1 MEGISII
8 IPNYNKEKYI
18 EKCVD
23 SVLKQSYM
31 PKEIII
37 VDDCSTDNSRR
48 TIEKLA
54 KKNETIKLIYP
65 KTNGGVSKAR
75 NLGLQNASYDYV
87 TFIDSDDFYIN
98 VDKLKNE
105 MKQLKLLEEKGYQG
119 LAYSTTVLVDE
130 DGKVIPCRAN
140 RRRRKNE
147 FMKGN
152 RVLKTLIS
160 LSKQKIIPRD
170 YCIRKETVLKV
181 GAYNYPRN
189 FYEDLDLLMRLAMA
203 GVFFQPTYENGT
215 AYRQLQ
221 NGLSGKNTIE
231 HNKEIEIICS
241 HYMKDLKFSDR
252 IIATYG
258 QKKTRLKKKIVASIK
273 KIL

>member
-18 EKCVD
+18 EKCVN
-23 SVLKQSYM
+23 SVLEQSYM

-48 TIEKLA
+48 IIEKLA
-54 KKNETIKLIYP
+54 KENETIKLIYP

-105 MKQLKLLEEKGYQG
+105 MKQLELLEEKGYQG

-130 DGKVIPCRAN
+130 DGKVIPCRTN

-160 LSKQKIIPRD
+160 LSKQKRVPRD

-252 IIATYG
+252 IIAT
-258 QKKTRLKKKIVASIK
+258 
-273 KIL
+273 

>member
-1 MEGISII
+1 M
-8 IPNYNKEKYI
+8 
-18 EKCVD
+18 
-23 SVLKQSYM
+23 LKQSYM

-48 TIEKLA
+48 IIEKLT
-54 KKNETIKLIYP
+54 KENETIKLIYP

-75 NLGLQNASYDYV
+75 NLGLQNACYDYV

-105 MKQLKLLEEKGYQG
+105 MKQLELLEKKGYQG

-130 DGKVIPCRAN
+130 DGKVIPCRSN
-140 RRRRKNE
+140 KRRRKNE

-160 LSKQKIIPRD
+160 LSKQKRVPRD

-189 FYEDLDLLMRLAMA
+189 FYEDLDLLMRLARI
-203 GVFFQPTYENGT
+203 GVFFQPTYETGT
-215 AYRQLQ
+215 AYRQLH
-221 NGLSGKNTIE
+221 NGLSGKKASD
-231 HNKEIEIICS
+231 HSKEIRIICD
-241 HYMKDLKFSDR
+241 HYMKDLKLIDR
-252 IIATYG
+252 TIAIL
-258 QKKTRLKKKIVASIK
+258 KRDKTELKKKIVDIIR
-273 KIL
+273 KIA

>member
-1 MEGISII
+1 
-8 IPNYNKEKYI
+8 
-18 EKCVD
+18 
-23 SVLKQSYM
+23 M

-48 TIEKLA
+48 IIEKLA
-54 KKNETIKLIYP
+54 KENETIKLIYP

-105 MKQLKLLEEKGYQG
+105 MKQLELLEEKGYQG

-130 DGKVIPCRAN
+130 DGKVIPCRTN

-160 LSKQKIIPRD
+160 LSKQKRVPRD

-189 FYEDLDLLMRLAMA
+189 FYEDLDLLMRLARI
-203 GVFFQPTYENGT
+203 GVFFQPTYETGT
-215 AYRQLQ
+215 AYRQLH
-221 NGLSGKNTIE
+221 NGLSGKKATD
-231 HNKEIEIICS
+231 HSKEIRIICDQ
-241 HYMKDLKFSDR
+241 YMKNLKLIDR
-252 IIATYG
+252 VIAIFERY
-258 QKKTRLKKKIVASIK
+258 KTELKKKIVDIIREIA
-273 KIL
+273 

>member
-48 TIEKLA
+48 IIEKLA
-54 KKNETIKLIYP
+54 KENESIKLIYP

-105 MKQLKLLEEKGYQG
+105 MKQLKLLEKKGYQG

-140 RRRRKNE
+140 RRRR
-147 FMKGN
+147 
-152 RVLKTLIS
+152 
-160 LSKQKIIPRD
+160 
-170 YCIRKETVLKV
+170 
-181 GAYNYPRN
+181 RN
-189 FYEDLDLLMRLAMA
+189 GIMERC
-203 GVFFQPTYENGT
+203 
-215 AYRQLQ
+215 LQ
-221 NGLSGKNTIE
+221 N
-231 HNKEIEIICS
+231 
-241 HYMKDLKFSDR
+241 
-252 IIATYG
+252 
-258 QKKTRLKKKIVASIK
+258 
-273 KIL
+273 

>member
-18 EKCVD
+18 EKCVN
-23 SVLKQSYM
+23 SVLEQSYM

-48 TIEKLA
+48 IIEKLA
-54 KKNETIKLIYP
+54 RENETIKLIYP

-105 MKQLKLLEEKGYQG
+105 MKQLELLEEKGYQG
-119 LAYSTTVLVDE
+119 LAYSTTILV
-130 DGKVIPCRAN
+130 
-140 RRRRKNE
+140 
-147 FMKGN
+147 
-152 RVLKTLIS
+152 
-160 LSKQKIIPRD
+160 SKQKRVPRD

-189 FYEDLDLLMRLAMA
+189 FYEDLDLLMRLASI
-203 GVFFQPTYENGT
+203 GVFFQPTYETGT
-215 AYRQLQ
+215 AYRQLH
-221 NGLSGKNTIE
+221 NGLSGKKATD
-231 HNKEIEIICS
+231 HSKEIRIICD
-241 HYMKDLKFSDR
+241 HYMKDLKLIDR
-252 IIATYG
+252 AIAIFERD
-258 QKKTRLKKKIVASIK
+258 KTELKKKIVDIIR
-273 KIL
+273 KIA